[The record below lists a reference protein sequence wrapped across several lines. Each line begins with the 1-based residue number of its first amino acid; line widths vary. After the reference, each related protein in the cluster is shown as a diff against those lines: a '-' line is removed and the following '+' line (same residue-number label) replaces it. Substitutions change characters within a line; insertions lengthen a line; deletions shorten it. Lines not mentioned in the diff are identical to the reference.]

1 MLARL
6 GRVAAHVAASPTEV
20 ETPVVTRRADLES
33 MVPDVALLHKPTA
46 EFSIPSR
53 RAQADLRAVWIE
65 ERVQGILPGLMD
77 GGRTSSGCSV
87 RKSTERTSPGAP

>member
-77 GGRTSSGCSV
+77 ASSSGCSV